1 MSDTAPAAMQ
11 LNPQYR
17 LQWEEAQECYVL
29 LYPEGLVRLSGSA
42 SEILKLCREPVTES
56 KLIETLQQRF
66 PEADSLPDDVREFVA
81 HARQQSWLVP
91 AKLVA
96 GE

>member
-1 MSDTAPAAMQ
+1 MTDNNLPLQ

-17 LQWEEAQECYVL
+17 LQWEEAQDCYVL

-42 SEILKLCREPVTES
+42 SEILKLCQSATTQAD
-56 KLIETLQQRF
+56 IINTLQQRF
-66 PEADSLPDDVREFVA
+66 PEADSLPADVQEFIV

-91 AKLVA
+91 AN
-96 GE
+96 

>member
-1 MSDTAPAAMQ
+1 MTDSNLPLH

-17 LQWEEAQECYVL
+17 LQWEEAQDCYVL

-42 SEILKLCREPVTES
+42 SEILNLCQDATTEAD
-56 KLIETLQQRF
+56 IINTLQQRF
-66 PEADSLPDDVREFVA
+66 PEADTLAEDVREFIV

-91 AKLVA
+91 AN
-96 GE
+96 

>member
-1 MSDTAPAAMQ
+1 MTETNLPMQ

-17 LQWEEAQECYVL
+17 LQWEEAQDCYVL

-42 SEILKLCREPVTES
+42 SEILKLCGAPVTEAD
-56 KLIETLQQRF
+56 IINTLQERF
-66 PEADSLPDDVREFVA
+66 PEADSLAADVHEFIV

-91 AKLVA
+91 A
-96 GE
+96 G